1 MFCVVRRHLC
11 CYGYNSR
18 WCCYIV
24 HCKGERVKVYKNSTR
39 CKIMNLIAYINR
51 EEKKRLRL
59 FEVCALKTKCIM
71 KILVNKH
78 ERSNI
83 FEVDGCFLLIFLN
96 RNTLEWWKK
105 NGNGI
110 SKREA
115 TLALITFSWISYR
128 CEKKV
133 YRINSIKGLAQH
145 LNLVQTPVQVS
156 VKLDLDTGLINM
168 IMTR

>member
-1 MFCVVRRHLC
+1 
-11 CYGYNSR
+11 
-18 WCCYIV
+18 
-24 HCKGERVKVYKNSTR
+24 
-39 CKIMNLIAYINR
+39 MNLIAYINR

-105 NGNGI
+105 QQRQQQEGSNIGFDHIFLNI
-110 SKREA
+110 LS
-115 TLALITFSWISYR
+115 LW
-128 CEKKV
+128 KK
-133 YRINSIKGLAQH
+133 KF
-145 LNLVQTPVQVS
+145 TE
-156 VKLDLDTGLINM
+156 
-168 IMTR
+168 